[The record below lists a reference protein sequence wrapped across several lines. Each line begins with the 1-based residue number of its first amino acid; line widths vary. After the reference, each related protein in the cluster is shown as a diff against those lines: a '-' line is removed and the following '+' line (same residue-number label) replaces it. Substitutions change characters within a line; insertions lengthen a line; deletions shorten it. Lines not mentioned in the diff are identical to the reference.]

1 MNPDEYSNQSGPL
14 LNADTLEMVSLAQ
27 AYCQLVEQPD
37 AQSAPEWARQALQ
50 LLPKLY
56 LKGLALSQAVVYD
69 ETIDEIEHV
78 VTEDDYNAVRDGVAA
93 VLGTYDDYLDT
104 FVEDMKYSDKPIL
117 KTISEDLAD
126 VYQDIRNFVAA
137 WDGGYDEVMQ
147 AALQEIASGFGSYWG
162 GRLLSAMRALHEVAY
177 NLPDEEGEAQ

>member
-1 MNPDEYSNQSGPL
+1 MNPDEYSSQSGPM

-37 AQSAPEWARQALQ
+37 AQSASEWARQALQ

-56 LKGLALSQAVVYD
+56 LKGLALSQTVEYD
-69 ETIDEIEHV
+69 ETIDEIEHI
-78 VTEDDYNAVRDGVAA
+78 VTEDDYNAIREGVAA
-93 VLGTYDDYLDT
+93 VLGAYDDYLDT
-104 FVEDMKYSDKPIL
+104 FVEDMKFSDKPIL

-137 WDGGYDEVMQ
+137 WDGGYDEVMR

-177 NLPDEEGEAQ
+177 NLPDEDNEAQ